1 MFLGRIMIGVCP
13 YNEENNIARL
23 LQNLITE
30 QSIPKESKILVV
42 CSGCTDK
49 TPDIVAS
56 FQRRIPE

>member
-1 MFLGRIMIGVCP
+1 MIGVCP